1 MTDDIAT
8 PIQPE
13 LPISLGDRLRQVRET
28 AGLSTQEVAD
38 QTRIPRRHI
47 EAIET
52 NRLSALPNGPYAIGF
67 ARAIARIVGYPE
79 EEASAAM
86 RAELARSDSG
96 HARSA
101 YEVYEPVESSRVP
114 PKTLA
119 WTVGIIGLL
128 LVGGYTAWRTMG
140 DAVPTDPAVEAATD
154 TSDATAEPGAA
165 APVMPATGALTGP
178 LVVRAV
184 GDVWFGL
191 NDPATGRLAFE
202 RTLRAG
208 ESYAVPEEQRSLLLR
223 TGRAQ
228 NLRLVVGNREL
239 PQIGDPDVLVRDV
252 ALTAAGLGAMAAA
265 PATAPATA
273 TRQPAAPTTP
283 APQR

>member
-1 MTDDIAT
+1 MTDEIST
-8 PIQPE
+8 PTQPE
-13 LPISLGDRLRQVRET
+13 LPISIGDRLRQARET

-38 QTRIPRRHI
+38 QTRIPRRHV
-47 EAIET
+47 EAIEG
-52 NRLSALPNGPYAIGF
+52 NRLSALPSGPYAIGF
-67 ARAIARIVGYPE
+67 ARAIARIVGYPD
-79 EEASAAM
+79 EEAANAM
-86 RAELARSDSG
+86 RAELARAESG

-101 YEVYEPVESSRVP
+101 YEIYEPAESSRVP

-119 WTVGIIGLL
+119 WTAAIIGLV

-140 DAVPTDPAVEAATD
+140 EAVPSEQAGPADRDTAGVE
-154 TSDATAEPGAA
+154 EPAGAA
-165 APVMPATGALTGP
+165 NTPAPAPDALTGAL
-178 LVVRAV
+178 VIRAT

-208 ESYAVPEEQRSLLLR
+208 ETYAMPEEQRTLLLR

-228 NLRLVVGNREL
+228 NLQLVVGDRAL
-239 PQIGDPDVLVRDV
+239 PQLGDPDVLVRDV
-252 ALTAAGLGAMAAA
+252 ALSGSALAARAAGTVTAAAAT
-265 PATAPATA
+265 PATTA
-273 TRQPAAPTTP
+273 P